1 MMFATHRARSSSA
14 TLSSTR
20 SGSTIPRGGGLDLS
34 PEAVARAVE
43 QEFEDLDYISERK
56 LRKLS
61 GEEDLTQV
69 KKLTLSIDT
78 REHSLSLLGH
88 LTPNLRELK
97 LTDSVLRSFRDL
109 GTSLKNLRILHA
121 SKCKISDLDGISVLP
136 GLEEL
141 YVPFNKIQDVT
152 PLAMHEHLQVLDLEG
167 NCIDDFQQV
176 DQLSTCDV
184 LTSLVLNLNPVKE
197 VVHYRRAVAQL
208 VPRLTSLDDEDIV
221 DQDRQRLNETQM
233 TQVFQNER
241 KPKPTRKSGGSGRGN
256 GGSGGGGSGARRN
269 RTKNGGGGND
279 DSSDGSRASSPY
291 DDEADVVNSLQG
303 DNLQFHDGRGADH
316 HHQQQ
321 QQQQQRRRG
330 GGASSGESKT
340 DHPSGEH
347 SGRGRSGSRPMG
359 GRSFV
364 SKSTEFASGSM
375 VTRPPSN
382 SDGSEE
388 GPQNSDK
395 KGKGQSSSSELTHGA
410 DIVFAGS
417 AVTALR
423 RRRRDMKSGSQP
435 SSSNGGNGGSVR
447 GASKS
452 NSSSRPLTAPDRST
466 EGREE
471 DVSITATLDRA
482 QSLENEMVDK
492 NTSVERRM
500 QILTELRSWRPDDD
514 NTSTLLRA
522 SMFGSPGSRRPSSSS
537 SAPATPDVTHQKYTR
552 GGGSAGKI
560 RRATRQPGQTAGVLV
575 EWPGK
580 RSSEK
585 KKLEHEKKEARRRR
599 RKRQEQEQAEEEEAA
614 ANRDESKYEEEPATS
629 PSSSSSSTFTRSPTS
644 TRYLQR
650 RYVEEEEEEEEDPH
664 NTSVHTDDDEDA
676 KLNQQIAQLEK
687 WGRRQGFRATESPPP
702 TPRDGNVGNEEEE
715 LMYTS
720 TMGVAGAREK
730 TREKTREKGRSKR
743 TMKKGGRSGSPNAAG
758 DREEYRPLGSHFVVP
773 STNDDDDDDEIGG
786 GVVEHCFKTIP
797 TTTKRGHRSGGESS
811 GNKGNKGNKGNNGKG
826 GGRGGSGGRRR
837 RGERHELD
845 EDVPREEE
853 GEALGRSDEEL
864 IVMLKLKPK
873 RVPEL
878 RTEEGFQTFF
888 QGINQKRMRRL
899 LEMAYEHLKD
909 REREKKVQRR
919 LKLLSG
925 HMTTV

>member
-1 MMFATHRARSSSA
+1 
-14 TLSSTR
+14 
-20 SGSTIPRGGGLDLS
+20 
-34 PEAVARAVE
+34 
-43 QEFEDLDYISERK
+43 
-56 LRKLS
+56 
-61 GEEDLTQV
+61 
-69 KKLTLSIDT
+69 
-78 REHSLSLLGH
+78 
-88 LTPNLRELK
+88 
-97 LTDSVLRSFRDL
+97 
-109 GTSLKNLRILHA
+109 
-121 SKCKISDLDGISVLP
+121 
-136 GLEEL
+136 
-141 YVPFNKIQDVT
+141 
-152 PLAMHEHLQVLDLEG
+152 
-167 NCIDDFQQV
+167 
-176 DQLSTCDV
+176 
-184 LTSLVLNLNPVKE
+184 
-197 VVHYRRAVAQL
+197 
-208 VPRLTSLDDEDIV
+208 
-221 DQDRQRLNETQM
+221 
-233 TQVFQNER
+233 
-241 KPKPTRKSGGSGRGN
+241 
-256 GGSGGGGSGARRN
+256 
-269 RTKNGGGGND
+269 
-279 DSSDGSRASSPY
+279 
-291 DDEADVVNSLQG
+291 
-303 DNLQFHDGRGADH
+303 
-316 HHQQQ
+316 
-321 QQQQQRRRG
+321 
-330 GGASSGESKT
+330 
-340 DHPSGEH
+340 
-347 SGRGRSGSRPMG
+347 
-359 GRSFV
+359 
-364 SKSTEFASGSM
+364 
-375 VTRPPSN
+375 
-382 SDGSEE
+382 
-388 GPQNSDK
+388 
-395 KGKGQSSSSELTHGA
+395 
-410 DIVFAGS
+410 
-417 AVTALR
+417 
-423 RRRRDMKSGSQP
+423 
-435 SSSNGGNGGSVR
+435 
-447 GASKS
+447 
-452 NSSSRPLTAPDRST
+452 
-466 EGREE
+466 
-471 DVSITATLDRA
+471 
-482 QSLENEMVDK
+482 
-492 NTSVERRM
+492 
-500 QILTELRSWRPDDD
+500 
-514 NTSTLLRA
+514 
-522 SMFGSPGSRRPSSSS
+522 
-537 SAPATPDVTHQKYTR
+537 
-552 GGGSAGKI
+552 
-560 RRATRQPGQTAGVLV
+560 VLV

-599 RKRQEQEQAEEEEAA
+599 RKRQEQEEAEEEEAA